1 MSETNAAALRRIIR
15 EFEALNQAFDRYMER
30 VDTAI
35 CELDEP
41 LFDRVPPL
49 IGDAVDV
56 SLFLRDAGDLID
68 ALRPIAKG

>member
-15 EFEALNQAFDRYMER
+15 EFDTLNQAFDRYMER

-41 LFDRVPPL
+41 LFDRTRPL

-68 ALRPIAKG
+68 GLRPIAEG